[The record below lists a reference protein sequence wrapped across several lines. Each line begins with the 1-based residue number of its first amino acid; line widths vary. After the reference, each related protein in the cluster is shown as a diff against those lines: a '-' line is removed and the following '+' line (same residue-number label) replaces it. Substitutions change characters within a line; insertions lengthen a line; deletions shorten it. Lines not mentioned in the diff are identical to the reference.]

1 MKIGIDCRNI
11 LNVPHG
17 EKAGV
22 GHYNYYLVK
31 HLLRLDKKNQ
41 YILFFDHRF
50 PDPKEFRKKNTKILH
65 FPWSQYKKYLPV
77 GYSHYFVAK
86 LIEKEKLDIFHAPA
100 NTLPLSYHGKT
111 VVTVHDLA
119 IYRHPEWFPA
129 KQNFA
134 VKISVPKSIFKA
146 DVLIAVSQS
155 TKKDIISHFKIPKSK
170 IKVIYEGF
178 EKEKKISQKIIAKT
192 KRKYKIGK
200 HFVFCLSTLEPRKN
214 MERLIQAFDEL
225 LSDDFKKYQDCQL
238 IIAGAKGWRYA
249 PIFKAIKNAKCG
261 RIRYLGYLTKLEKL
275 ALSSSA
281 DCFCFPSLWEGFGLP
296 VLESMAMGTPVIV
309 SKTSSLPEIV
319 EKAGIL
325 INPLSKESIKKG
337 LVKFLKNKRNRNL
350 YSKKSIKQ
358 ARKFTWDK
366 CARETLKVYK
376 SLYRHRS

>member
-11 LNVPHG
+11 LNVPQG

-31 HLLRLDKKNQ
+31 KLLQIDKKNQ
-41 YILFFDHRF
+41 YVLFFDHRF

-65 FPWSQYKKYLPV
+65 FPWSQYKKYLPI

-86 LIEKEKLDIFHAPA
+86 LIEKEKLDVFHAPA

-134 VKISVPKSIFKA
+134 VKISVPKSILKA
-146 DVLIAVSQS
+146 NALIAVSES
-155 TKKDIISHFKIPKSK
+155 TKKDIVAHFKIPKNK

-178 EKEKKISQKIIAKT
+178 EKEKKISEKFTKKT
-192 KRKYKIGK
+192 KRKYKIGE

-214 MERLIQAFDEL
+214 MEKLIHTFDEL
-225 LSDDFKKYQDCQL
+225 AADNFKKYQDCQL

-261 RIRYLGYLTKLEKL
+261 RIRYLGYLTKQEKL
-275 ALSSSA
+275 SLLSSA

-296 VLESMAMGTPVIV
+296 VLEAMAMGTPVIV

-319 EKAGIL
+319 QKAGIL
-325 INPLSKESIKKG
+325 INPLNTNSIKKG
-337 LVKFLKNKRNRNL
+337 LVKFLKNKRNRKI

-358 ARKFTWDK
+358 ARKFTWEK
-366 CARETLKVYK
+366 CARETLRVYK
-376 SLYRHRS
+376 SLCRRHL